1 MTEEKKTAKDWTK
14 IILKRSAFLL
24 IPIAAYIL
32 ILPLTWLMY
41 PPENGLFTLPPSLQW
56 TVYAAL
62 LFAYLVPPFGKE
74 TIIPAMLFGDNIQM
88 ILSDILHLG
97 LDTTEITGY
106 PIWLIFVGIVGMD
119 IAVSAFITLNFDL
132 LLKIPLVGAW
142 LRWIMRSA
150 QAVLKKKQW
159 IENLSS
165 AGLLIFMYIPLQGSG
180 AMTTSVIARLLG
192 YKPLH
197 AIGLVT
203 LGSILSC
210 TTVIFGFSSI
220 VALWQIN
227 PVLAVLFGLL
237 IAAVIIV
244 IALFWNKIIKR
255 FIKTEPEEL

>member
-1 MTEEKKTAKDWTK
+1 MSGEKRSAKDWAK
-14 IILKRSAFLL
+14 IILKRTAFLI
-24 IPIAAYIL
+24 IPIVAYLL
-32 ILPLTWLMY
+32 ILPITWLMY
-41 PPENGLFTLPPSLQW
+41 PPEGGLFSLPPSLQW

-74 TIIPAMLFGDNIQM
+74 TIIPAMLFGENIQLV
-88 ILSDILHLG
+88 LSDILHLG
-97 LDTTEITGY
+97 LDTSSITGY
-106 PIWLIFVGIVGMD
+106 PIWLIMIGIVGMD

-132 LLKIPLVGAW
+132 LLKIPIVGAW

-150 QAVLKKKQW
+150 RAVIKKKQW

-192 YKPLH
+192 YKPVH

-210 TTVIFGFSSI
+210 VTVLFGFSSI
-220 VALWQIN
+220 IALWQIN
-227 PVLAVLFGLL
+227 PIFAILLAVV
-237 IAAVIIV
+237 IIAVIIV
-244 IALFWNKIIKR
+244 IAYFWNRITKR
-255 FIKTEPEEL
+255 FIKTEPEDL